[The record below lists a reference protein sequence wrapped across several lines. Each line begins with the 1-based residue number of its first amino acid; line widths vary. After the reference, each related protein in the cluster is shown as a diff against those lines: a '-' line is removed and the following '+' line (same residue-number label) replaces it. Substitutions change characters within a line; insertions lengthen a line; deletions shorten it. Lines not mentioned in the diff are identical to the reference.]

1 MSAAAL
7 PEPGLF
13 VSRVMHMRLKPVRRQ
28 FAYRVFSLLADGDD
42 PLRGFER
49 VPFLSR
55 NRFNVLSYH
64 DADFGPR
71 DGSPLRPWAED
82 MLRRAGIP
90 AAIGALRLHFMP
102 RLWGYAFNPLSIL
115 YVYAPDGRLSA
126 IIHQVRNTFG
136 ETHSYAAPV
145 SPCRAPDRAVEQEA
159 DKVFYVSPFI
169 GMKARYR
176 FALREPFDRLS
187 IGIKEY
193 GEDGHFLTAAQ
204 TGARQPATAWA
215 FAKAI
220 ASNPLMTLKVIG
232 GIHYEAARLW
242 ARGAAYHARPTP
254 PDFPVSAGRDAA
266 AVRPMSA
273 PVPVLAEDRP

>member
-1 MSAAAL
+1 MTSPGL

-13 VSRVMHMRLKPVRRQ
+13 LSRVMHMRLKPVRRQ
-28 FAYRVFSLLADGDD
+28 FSYRVFSLLADADD

-49 VPFLSR
+49 VPFFSR
-55 NRFNVLSYH
+55 NRFNILSYH

-71 DGSPLRPWAED
+71 DGGPLRPWAQD
-82 MLRRAGIP
+82 MLRRAGLP
-90 AAIGALRLHFMP
+90 PEIGALRLHFMP

-115 YVYAPDGRLSA
+115 YVYAPDRRLSA
-126 IIHQVRNTFG
+126 VIHQVRNTFG

-145 SPCRAPDRAVEQEA
+145 SASRMPGAPVAQEA

-176 FALREPFDRLS
+176 FALREPFETLS

-193 GEDGHFLTAAQ
+193 GEDGHFLTATQ
-204 TGARQPATAWA
+204 SGTRRPATAWV

-220 ASNPLMTLKVIG
+220 LGNPLMTLKVIG
-232 GIHYEAARLW
+232 GIHYEALRLW
-242 ARGAAYHARPTP
+242 AKGAAYHARPTP
-254 PDFPVSAGRDAA
+254 PDFPVSAGRDGA
-266 AVRPMSA
+266 RLP
-273 PVPVLAEDRP
+273 PVPSPALAEDHP